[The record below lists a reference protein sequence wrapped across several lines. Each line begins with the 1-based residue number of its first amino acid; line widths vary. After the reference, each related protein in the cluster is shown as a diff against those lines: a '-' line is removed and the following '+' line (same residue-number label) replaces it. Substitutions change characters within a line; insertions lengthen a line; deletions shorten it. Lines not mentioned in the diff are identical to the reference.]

1 MRHSSLHRFRGSAL
15 AGCGPALLAG
25 AVCLPAAA
33 ADPDLADQ
41 AATYRKQ
48 LARQVM
54 PYWYDT
60 AIDWERGG
68 YVLADDGEGNRGG
81 ARDKQLVSQARM
93 VWGFSLAHRI
103 GLSDGR
109 RDYLKAAQHGVR
121 FLLEHFRDAD
131 RGGYFWMADLD
142 GKPVN
147 DRKNLY
153 GESFVIYAL
162 VEYFR
167 AGGEKEALEHAME
180 LYSAIQRHTHDA
192 VHGGWGEHY
201 TRDWRLVSA
210 QDERVEVE
218 LAGKKSAN
226 AHLHWMEAL
235 TELYDAT
242 RDPGVKASLEEALRV
257 NCAWFYPPD
266 PAAAAF
272 HREFDWAP
280 VRGGRSDGLS
290 YGHNVEFAWL
300 MIRAERTLGREPS
313 WSHFEAYLDHAL
325 AHGVDQDRGG
335 LFYTGASNEP
345 ARNRDKV
352 WWSQSEWMA
361 ALTEALLHQK
371 NATYREALAK
381 LIGFLDRYQIDPADG
396 IWFDTVAEDGSPKRP
411 SKAHNWKA
419 NYHDVR
425 ALVKFIDAFTR

>member
-1 MRHSSLHRFRGSAL
+1 MQKASFPSFFTFGSFGGAL
-15 AGCGPALLAG
+15 ALLTAP
-25 AVCLPAAA
+25 LPAQSEAADAVFANQAA
-33 ADPDLADQ
+33 A
-41 AATYRKQ
+41 YRLQ
-48 LARQVM
+48 LAQQVF

-60 AIDWERGG
+60 AIDWQRGG
-68 YVLADDGEGNRGG
+68 YVLADDGRGNRGD

-93 VWGFSLAHRI
+93 VWGFALAHRI

-121 FLLEHFRDAD
+121 FLLEHFRDAEQ
-131 RGGYFWMADLD
+131 GGYFWKTDLE
-142 GKPVN
+142 GKPLN

-167 AGGEKEALEHAME
+167 AGGEKEALQHALD
-180 LYSAIQRHTHDA
+180 LYAAIQRHSHDP

-201 TRDWRLVSA
+201 TRDWQLVTA
-210 QDERVEVE
+210 QDDRVEVE

-242 RDPGVKASLEEALRV
+242 RDPSVKASLEEALRINRV
-257 NCAWFYPPD
+257 WFYPPD
-266 PAAAAF
+266 PAAATF
-272 HREFDWAP
+272 HREFNWAP

-300 MIRAERTLGREPS
+300 MIRAERVLGQEPS
-313 WSHFEAYLDHAL
+313 WSHFEAHLDHAL
-325 AHGVDQDRGG
+325 AHGVDHERGG
-335 LFYTGASNEP
+335 LFYTGAGNEA

-361 ALTEALLHQK
+361 ALTDALRHEE
-371 NATYREALAK
+371 NPAYRAALTQ
-381 LIGFLDRYQIDPADG
+381 LIDFLDRHQIDPADG
-396 IWFDTVAEDGSPKRP
+396 IWFDTVGEDGSPKRP
-411 SKAHNWKA
+411 AKAHNWKA

-425 ALVKFIDAFTR
+425 ALVKFIEAFAR